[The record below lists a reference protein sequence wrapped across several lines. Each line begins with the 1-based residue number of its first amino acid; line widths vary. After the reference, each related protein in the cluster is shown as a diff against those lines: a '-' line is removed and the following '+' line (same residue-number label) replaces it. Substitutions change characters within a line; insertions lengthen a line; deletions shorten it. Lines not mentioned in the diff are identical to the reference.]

1 MHTAPNLPEPSF
13 KRIVIAGGG
22 FSGLRLARLLGNTPY
37 QVVLLDKHNY
47 HQFQPLLY
55 QVATAGLEPSS
66 IAFPFR
72 KIFHHQQNIH
82 FRYCEIT
89 GFDPA
94 SREVLTSIGNIRYD
108 LLVLAMGVDTNYY
121 GNGKLARHV
130 MPMKSVPEALSLRN
144 KLLQNYEQALV
155 CPDEAEREALMN
167 IVVVGGGPTGV
178 EISGTLAE
186 MRKTVF
192 PKDFPELSF
201 NRMRIILMEG
211 GSRLLNG
218 MSERSGRKAIKSLQK
233 MGVEIRTNT
242 LVNDFDGSML
252 TSADGQSFRTATV
265 IWAAGVA
272 GKRYPGLPGEL
283 YTAQNRIRT
292 DPYLRVQ
299 CMHDSF
305 AMGDIAAVDQ
315 QDSTAAHPQLAQP
328 AIQQATLLAS
338 NLKRELK
345 SRPWKAFRYRDPGTL
360 ATIGR
365 NKAVAEFRLF
375 SFYGPPA
382 WLLWLFI
389 HLMAIVGVKNR
400 LFIFLN
406 WLWAYVTYDQSLR
419 LIIHPARSALRKNG

>member
-1 MHTAPNLPEPSF
+1 MAPNLPEPAY

-22 FSGLRLARLLGNTPY
+22 FAGLRLARSLRNTAY
-37 QVVLLDKHNY
+37 QVVLLDKNNY

-55 QVATAGLEPSS
+55 QVATAGLEPSA

-72 KIFHHQQNIH
+72 KIFHHLKNIH
-82 FRYCEIT
+82 FRYCEVMGIN
-89 GFDPA
+89 PA
-94 SREVLTSIGNIRYD
+94 GKEVLTSIGNIPYD

-121 GNGKLARHV
+121 GNENLLRHV
-130 MPMKSVPEALSLRN
+130 LPMKSVSEALTLRN
-144 KLLQNYEQALV
+144 RLLQNYEQALISTSE
-155 CPDEAEREALMN
+155 DERESLMN
-167 IVVVGGGPTGV
+167 IVVAGGGPTGV

-201 NRMRIILMEG
+201 NKMRIILLEG
-211 GSRLLNG
+211 GPRLLNG
-218 MSERSGRKAIKSLQK
+218 MSERSGFKALQSLQK

-242 LVNDFDGSML
+242 LVHDFDGTRV
-252 TSADGQSFRTATV
+252 TSADGQSFRTTTV
-265 IWAAGVA
+265 IWAAGVT
-272 GKRYPGLPGEL
+272 GKACPGLPAEVW
-283 YTAQNRIRT
+283 TRQNRIRT
-292 DPYLRVQ
+292 DAYLRVTGLN
-299 CMHDSF
+299 DVF
-305 AMGDIAAVDQ
+305 ALGDIAAVGQ
-315 QDSTAAHPQLAQP
+315 HQAFAGHPQLAQP
-328 AIQQATLLAS
+328 AIQQAALLAS

-345 SRPWKAFRYRDPGTL
+345 GRPWKAFRYRDPGSL

-365 NKAVAEFRLF
+365 HKAVAEFRLF
-375 SFYGPPA
+375 RFNGPPA

-419 LIIHPARSALRKNG
+419 LILKNKE